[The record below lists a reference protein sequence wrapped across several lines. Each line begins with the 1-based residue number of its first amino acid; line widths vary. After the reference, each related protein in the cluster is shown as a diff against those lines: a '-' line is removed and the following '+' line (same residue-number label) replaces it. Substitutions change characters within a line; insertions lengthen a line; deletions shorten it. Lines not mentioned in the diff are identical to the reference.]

1 MSVWKTKDLNM
12 RGTDLTNINFAN
24 LGNQAKYIDTIK
36 YHEQSLAHLTQTI
49 TLEEEEKIAVKK
61 SQVICQHNYF
71 RQDLDGSTAEKLLQ
85 LIAAGKGVN
94 IYEKIPNFDSLDST
108 QKITIFLAIQY
119 FIAS

>member
-12 RGTDLTNINFAN
+12 RGTDITNINFAN

-49 TLEEEEKIAVKK
+49 TSEEEEKIAVKK

-71 RQDLDGSTAEKLLQ
+71 RQDLDGSTEEKLLQ
-85 LIAAGKGVN
+85 LIAAGKSVN

-108 QKITIFLAIQY
+108 QKITIFLARQY